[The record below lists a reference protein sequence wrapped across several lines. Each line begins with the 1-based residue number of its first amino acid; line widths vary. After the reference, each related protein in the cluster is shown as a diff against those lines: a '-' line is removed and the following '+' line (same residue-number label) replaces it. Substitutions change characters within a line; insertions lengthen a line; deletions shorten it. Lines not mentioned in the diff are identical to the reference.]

1 MIKIVVVS
9 LLVLFAFSGFMY
21 FNQPHMVFFPIKEL
35 RGAPGSWGM
44 EYEDV
49 TIESMD
55 KTAKLHG
62 WFIPAKGATKTLL
75 FFHGNAGNISHRGES
90 IRIFHETGL
99 NVYIIDYRGYG
110 ASSGEP
116 SEQGVYDDARSAWQ
130 YLTGERGLA
139 DSDIIIFGRSLGGV
153 IATQLASEVKPAGL
167 IVESVFSSA
176 KDVARKLM
184 PVISRL
190 VFIRYQFDAEQ
201 TIKNV
206 RVPLLVLHSPA
217 DDIIPFKLGK
227 KVYDAGNEPK
237 TFFEMKGDHNGGFLE
252 SQPEYQQ
259 ALEKFVASLGRPSLE
274 KSAMETQ

>member
-1 MIKIVVVS
+1 MIKVLVVVI
-9 LLVLFAFSGFMY
+9 LVFLVFSGFMY

-35 RGAPGSWGM
+35 RGAPASWGM

-49 TIESMD
+49 TIESLD

-62 WFIPAKGATKTLL
+62 WFIPAKGASKTLL

-90 IRIFHETGL
+90 IRIFHKAGL
-99 NVYIIDYRGYG
+99 NVFIIDYRGYG
-110 ASSGEP
+110 ASTGKP
-116 SEQGVYDDARSAWQ
+116 SEQGVYDDARSVWQ
-130 YLTGERGLA
+130 YLTGERGVA
-139 DSDIIIFGRSLGGV
+139 DSNIIIFGRSLGGV

-176 KDVARKLM
+176 KDVARQLM

-201 TIKNV
+201 MIRNV

-217 DDIIPFKLGK
+217 DDIIPFNLGK
-227 KVYDAGNEPK
+227 KVYDAANDPK
-237 TFFEMKGDHNGGFLE
+237 LFYEMKGDHNGGFLE

-259 ALEKFVASLGRPSLE
+259 TLEKFIASLE
-274 KSAMETQ
+274 QQ